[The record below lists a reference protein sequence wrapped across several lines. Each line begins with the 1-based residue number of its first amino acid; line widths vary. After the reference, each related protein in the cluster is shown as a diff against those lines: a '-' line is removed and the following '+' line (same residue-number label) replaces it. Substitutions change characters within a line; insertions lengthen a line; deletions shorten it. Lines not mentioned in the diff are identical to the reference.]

1 MLARIFHQF
10 AALSLS
16 LWSSNEFSSLGNRH
30 CYSTHSENSLDNQ
43 ILNRSYTETD
53 ETSGLVHDGC
63 YNAGQHLY
71 KSGTVP
77 RMLELGIKF
86 LLSYF
91 IGSIMGSM
99 VMGKLRGGVD
109 IRTMGSG
116 NAGGTNALRT
126 QGWLFAVGVI
136 VIDVGKGVVATG
148 IIPGIALPIVGNDP
162 EISRTWLTI
171 SCAAAS
177 VVGHV
182 WPMWHNF
189 RGGKGAATMVGS
201 LVILAPGLIVPVVLM
216 WASVLVLSGYVG
228 LATMMAGLSAPIY
241 LAVTRL
247 PSDQPLFIYCAAL
260 ALYMIF
266 THRSNVRRM
275 MDGTEERNSRLML
288 LRRRS
293 Q

>member
-1 MLARIFHQF
+1 
-10 AALSLS
+10 
-16 LWSSNEFSSLGNRH
+16 
-30 CYSTHSENSLDNQ
+30 
-43 ILNRSYTETD
+43 
-53 ETSGLVHDGC
+53 
-63 YNAGQHLY
+63 
-71 KSGTVP
+71 
-77 RMLELGIKF
+77 MLELGIKF

-91 IGSIMGSM
+91 IGSIMGSIAI
-99 VMGKLRGGVD
+99 GKLRGGVD

-136 VIDVGKGVVATG
+136 VIDIGKGVVATG
-148 IIPGIALPIVGNDP
+148 IIPGIVLPIVGNDP

-189 RGGKGAATMVGS
+189 RGGKGAATIVGT
-201 LVILAPGLIVPVVLM
+201 LIILAPGLIVPVVLT
-216 WASVLVLSGYVG
+216 WAWVLVLSGYVG
-228 LATMMAGLSAPIY
+228 LATMIAGVSAPVY

-247 PSDQPLFIYCAAL
+247 PSDQPLFIYSAAL
-260 ALYMIF
+260 AVYMIF

-275 MDGTEERNSRLML
+275 MDGTEARNPQLML
-288 LRRRS
+288 FRRRS